1 MCLFT
6 QATPYPDRM
15 IPSLENLARHN
26 DTLLDLSGL
35 HYNLTQ
41 VLTQRHLMAPKPVE
55 EKHRNAFMT
64 LDPDEVE
71 SIVYATAGA
80 AIIFLLTASAFF
92 AACQCI
98 TRQQRLRRSSEEND
112 KNNFRMRN
120 DDSRGNLLQSASE
133 SFDEDFRPKMI
144 YSQSFSDG
152 LASTSIDPRH
162 EPKSRYTPGAPMAQ
176 FTDEDEIDHYSHA
189 DTLLLSPRAGST
201 VAESDILDQRTRRES
216 LENADP
222 DRIYP
227 FRQRPFSVQSN
238 YIPQRNHHHHHHQHP
253 RRVRNPHHHH
263 HHHHSHSSVKSR
275 RILTNGSRFPKHRSS
290 ASIDRS

>member
-1 MCLFT
+1 
-6 QATPYPDRM
+6 M
-15 IPSLENLARHN
+15 IPALENLARHN

-41 VLTQRHLMAPKPVE
+41 VLTKRQLMAPKPVE
-55 EKHRNAFMT
+55 EKHRDVFMT

-80 AIIFLLTASAFF
+80 AVIFLLTASAFF

-98 TRQQRLRRSSEEND
+98 SRQQRRLRRSSEDHRED
-112 KNNFRMRN
+112 KNSFRLRT
-120 DDSRGNLLQSASE
+120 DDSRGNLLPSSSE
-133 SFDEDFRPKMI
+133 SFDEDIRPKMI

-152 LASTSIDPRH
+152 LTPSIDPRH
-162 EPKSRYTPGAPMAQ
+162 EPRNRYTPGQAPMAQ

-189 DTLLLSPRAGST
+189 DLLLLSPRAGST

-216 LENADP
+216 LDNVDP

-227 FRQRPFSVQSN
+227 FRYDDVVQ
-238 YIPQRNHHHHHHQHP
+238 
-253 RRVRNPHHHH
+253 
-263 HHHHSHSSVKSR
+263 
-275 RILTNGSRFPKHRSS
+275 
-290 ASIDRS
+290 